1 MKTSAGTIKFVQVHF
16 GVAAGQSGSFWD
28 DFYYIRDMGILKHVI
43 GCLAGV
49 WLLAACQGL
58 MKSDTGRLAE
68 LPSIVDLSCEP
79 GTTSAVLTA
88 STKEPAGI
96 SECGFYWFEAGISS
110 KVVAQMDDRGLFS
123 ATIDFLNPGTEYVYC
138 AYVSNG
144 VSELRSMKKSF
155 STKKN
160 DTPDEP
166 DQPDNPDTPDEPDEP
181 ETPDEPEQPDN
192 PDMPDNPDTP
202 DDPDEPDDPDD
213 IINIPD
219 SFFKAFLVWHFDTNE
234 DGEIDLS
241 EAAAVNRIEINSDV
255 IEDITGIEHFRNLQS
270 LTLYGP
276 STSQEQ
282 PPTGKITHVDLSR
295 NTKLTELN
303 IDHQSIV
310 ELDVSHNLELT
321 VLGAGSTPLRHLDIS
336 KQKKLS
342 LLCLGYSKLED
353 MDISNS
359 PELSEVHLDNNVLKK
374 VTLGNDPKLYYLDV
388 SNNQLET
395 IDISGCKALNILGC
409 LNNPNLKTIYMAKGQ
424 VLGVLRKDNWVKIVY
439 K

>member
-1 MKTSAGTIKFVQVHF
+1 M
-16 GVAAGQSGSFWD
+16 
-28 DFYYIRDMGILKHVI
+28 RILKHVI

-79 GTTSAVLTA
+79 GTASAVLTA

-192 PDMPDNPDTP
+192 PDMPDT
-202 DDPDEPDDPDD
+202 PDEPDEPEDPDD

-219 SFFKAFLVWHFDTNE
+219 PEFKAWMLWNFDING
-234 DGEIDLS
+234 DGELS
-241 EAAAVNRIEINSDV
+241 GKEALEITIIQLNTDAVQSLQ
-255 IEDITGIEHFRNLQS
+255 GIEHCPNLEYLS
-270 LTLYGP
+270 IRGG
-276 STSQEQ
+276 STE
-282 PPTGKITHVDLSR
+282 GDLPGLGRLS
-295 NTKLTELN
+295 
-303 IDHQSIV
+303 S
-310 ELDVSHNLELT
+310 LDVSHNPKLWHLNIENNAINSIDLTHNPELLYIGIYKGGLNSIDLSQNKKAT
-321 VLGAGSTPLRHLDIS
+321 LIGLGYNQLTSIDLSGCISVEEVHVDHNNLNSCELGKLDKLSSLDCCSNSLSSLDIS
-336 KQKKLS
+336 QCRKLN
-342 LLCLGYSKLED
+342 LLDCRENEIPFY
-353 MDISNS
+353 
-359 PELSEVHLDNNVLKK
+359 
-374 VTLGNDPKLYYLDV
+374 LYM
-388 SNNQLET
+388 
-395 IDISGCKALNILGC
+395 
-409 LNNPNLKTIYMAKGQ
+409 KTGQ
-424 VLGVLRKDNWVKIVY
+424 VLGSLVHSEGLKITYKD
-439 K
+439 

>member
-1 MKTSAGTIKFVQVHF
+1 
-16 GVAAGQSGSFWD
+16 
-28 DFYYIRDMGILKHVI
+28 MGILKHVI
-43 GCLAGV
+43 GCLAGA

-88 STKEPAGI
+88 STEEPAGI
-96 SECGFYWFEAGISS
+96 SECGFYWFDAGASS
-110 KVVAQMDDRGLFS
+110 KVVAQMDDGGSFS
-123 ATIDFLNPGTEYVYC
+123 ATIDFLDPGTEYVYC

-144 VSELRSMKKSF
+144 VNELRSMKKSF
-155 STKKN
+155 STKRN
-160 DTPDEP
+160 D
-166 DQPDNPDTPDEPDEP
+166 
-181 ETPDEPEQPDN
+181 TPDEPEQPDN
-192 PDMPDNPDTP
+192 PDEPDNPDTP
-202 DDPDEPDDPDD
+202 DDPDVPDEPDEPDEPDD

-336 KQKKLS
+336 KQKKLAR
-342 LLCLGYSKLED
+342 LCLGYSKLED

-359 PELSEVHLDNNVLKK
+359 PELSEVHLDNNVLKS
-374 VTLGNDPKLYYLDV
+374 VTLGNDPQLYYLDV

-395 IDISGCKALNILGC
+395 IDISGCKALNILDC
-409 LNNPNLKTIYMAKGQ
+409 LNNPDLKTIYMAKGQ
-424 VLGVLRKDNWVKIVY
+424 VIGDLRKDDDVKITY